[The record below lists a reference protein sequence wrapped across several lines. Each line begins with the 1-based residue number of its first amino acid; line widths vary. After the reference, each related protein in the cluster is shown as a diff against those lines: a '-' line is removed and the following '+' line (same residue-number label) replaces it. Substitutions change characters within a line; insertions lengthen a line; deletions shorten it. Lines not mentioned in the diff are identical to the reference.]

1 MKTYLYGIIN
11 IGASAFRMAVSE
23 VGKGYIKEIDY
34 LLKPLR
40 LGVDTF
46 SQGYISLEHVKYA
59 AEILRGFKNKLDEY
73 GIKYYK
79 AVCTSGVREAGNKD
93 FFIDY
98 IKIHAGIDITI
109 LEPSEEVYIKYLAAK
124 LSVAGFDNMEKAGV
138 VFANIAS
145 GNITLSVTKGNN
157 ILYSGALPYGSLRLR
172 QMFRH
177 ISPLKRHRAFDQ
189 YAENMVAT
197 VAGTIS
203 RKTKVKNL
211 VGSGSSINMMLRI
224 FKPKDKFILRED
236 LERLYNKIRVYTKQE
251 LVDELSLRDD
261 EAEVLVP
268 TLCTYIHLL
277 KYTEADRFHFSPVDF
292 PTTLTQF
299 YTGQLKDISYHRRMR
314 NTTLAFGERFNI
326 NIYHARHTA
335 NFARKLFMEFN
346 DLHSLDKA
354 KYDILEMAALLFQV
368 GEYIDA
374 KRYTYNSYYII
385 KSINIPGISSRDIFL
400 TACVVYSMDSISL
413 YNESIEGNYLSPEER
428 LIINKLSCILRLAVA
443 LDASKAGLI
452 EDIDIIQKDN
462 MIIINAKAIKEPFV
476 ELFTFDKVKNSFEET
491 FGIPIDIRTTMIYD

>member
-59 AEILRGFKNKLDEY
+59 TEILRGFKNKLDEY
-73 GIKYYK
+73 GIKHYK

-98 IKIHAGIDITI
+98 VKIHAGIDITI

-124 LSVAGFDNMEKAGV
+124 LSVAGFDNMEKEGV

-145 GNITLSVTKGNN
+145 GNITLSVTKGDN

-203 RKTKVKNL
+203 KKTNVKNL

-224 FKPKDKFILRED
+224 FKPKDKFIMRED
-236 LERLYNKIRVYTKQE
+236 LEKLYNKIRIYTKQE
-251 LVDELSLRDD
+251 LVDEMQLRDD

-277 KYTEADRFHFSPVDF
+277 KYTGADRFHFSPVDF

-299 YTGQLKDISYHRRMR
+299 YTGTLKDSHFHKRIK
-314 NTTLAFGERFNI
+314 NTTLALGERFNI
-326 NIYHARHTA
+326 NTMHARRTA
-335 NFARKLFMEFN
+335 KFAKKLFTEFE
-346 DLHSLDKA
+346 DLHSLDKS
-354 KYDILEMAALLFQV
+354 KYEILEMAALLFQV

-374 KRYTYNSYYII
+374 KHFAYTSSYII
-385 KSINIPGISSRDIFL
+385 KSTSIPGISSRDIFL
-400 TACVVYSMDSISL
+400 TACVVYNMEGILTHS
-413 YNESIEGNYLSPEER
+413 ESIEGNYLSSEER

-443 LDASKAGLI
+443 FDASKAGLI
-452 EDIDIIQKDN
+452 EDIDIIQNDN
-462 MIIINAKAIKEPFV
+462 MIIVNAKAIKEPFV
-476 ELFTFDKVKNSFEET
+476 ELFTFDKVKNNFEET

>member
-59 AEILRGFKNKLDEY
+59 TEILCGFKRKLDEY
-73 GIKYYK
+73 GIKHYK

-98 IKIHAGIDITI
+98 VKIHAGIDITI

-124 LSVAGFDNMEKAGV
+124 LSVAGFDNMEKEGV

-145 GNITLSVTKGNN
+145 GNITLSVTKGDN

-197 VAGTIS
+197 VAGTIN
-203 RKTKVKNL
+203 KKMKVKNL

-224 FKPKDKFILRED
+224 FKPKNKFILRED
-236 LERLYNKIRVYTKQE
+236 LEKLYNKIRVYTKQE
-251 LVDELSLRDD
+251 LV
-261 EAEVLVP
+261 EA
-268 TLCTYIHLL
+268 
-277 KYTEADRFHFSPVDF
+277 
-292 PTTLTQF
+292 
-299 YTGQLKDISYHRRMR
+299 G
-314 NTTLAFGERFNI
+314 
-326 NIYHARHTA
+326 
-335 NFARKLFMEFN
+335 
-346 DLHSLDKA
+346 
-354 KYDILEMAALLFQV
+354 
-368 GEYIDA
+368 
-374 KRYTYNSYYII
+374 
-385 KSINIPGISSRDIFL
+385 
-400 TACVVYSMDSISL
+400 
-413 YNESIEGNYLSPEER
+413 
-428 LIINKLSCILRLAVA
+428 
-443 LDASKAGLI
+443 AG
-452 EDIDIIQKDN
+452 
-462 MIIINAKAIKEPFV
+462 
-476 ELFTFDKVKNSFEET
+476 
-491 FGIPIDIRTTMIYD
+491 

>member
-11 IGASAFRMAVSE
+11 IGASDFRMAVSE

-59 AEILRGFKNKLDEY
+59 TEILRGFKNKLDEY
-73 GIKYYK
+73 GIKHYK

-98 IKIHAGIDITI
+98 VKIHAGIDITI

-124 LSVAGFDNMEKAGV
+124 LAVSGFDNMEKEGV

-145 GNITLSVTKGNN
+145 GNITLSVTKGDN

-203 RKTKVKNL
+203 KKTNVKNL

-224 FKPKDKFILRED
+224 FKPKDKFIMRED
-236 LERLYNKIRVYTKQE
+236 LEKLYNKIRIYTKQE
-251 LVDELSLRDD
+251 LVDEMQLRDD

-277 KYTEADRFHFSPVDF
+277 KYTGADRFHFSPVDF

-299 YTGQLKDISYHRRMR
+299 YTGALKDTHFHKRIK
-314 NTTLAFGERFNI
+314 NTTLALGERFNI
-326 NIYHARHTA
+326 NTMHARRTA
-335 NFARKLFMEFN
+335 KFAKKLFTEFE
-346 DLHSLDKA
+346 DLHSLDKS
-354 KYDILEMAALLFQV
+354 KYEILEMAALLFQV

-374 KRYTYNSYYII
+374 KQFAYNSYYII
-385 KSINIPGISSRDIFL
+385 KSTSIPGISSRDIFL
-400 TACVVYSMDSISL
+400 TACVVYNMEGILTHS
-413 YNESIEGNYLSPEER
+413 ESIEGNYLSSEER

-443 LDASKAGLI
+443 FDASKAGLI
-452 EDIDIIQKDN
+452 EDIDIIQNDN
-462 MIIINAKAIKEPFV
+462 MIIVNAKAIKEPFV
-476 ELFTFDKVKNSFEET
+476 ELFTFDKVKNNFEET
-491 FGIPIDIRTTMIYD
+491 FGIPIDIRTIMIYD

>member
-203 RKTKVKNL
+203 KKTKVKNL

-224 FKPKDKFILRED
+224 F
-236 LERLYNKIRVYTKQE
+236 
-251 LVDELSLRDD
+251 SL
-261 EAEVLVP
+261 
-268 TLCTYIHLL
+268 
-277 KYTEADRFHFSPVDF
+277 F
-292 PTTLTQF
+292 
-299 YTGQLKDISYHRRMR
+299 
-314 NTTLAFGERFNI
+314 
-326 NIYHARHTA
+326 
-335 NFARKLFMEFN
+335 
-346 DLHSLDKA
+346 
-354 KYDILEMAALLFQV
+354 
-368 GEYIDA
+368 
-374 KRYTYNSYYII
+374 
-385 KSINIPGISSRDIFL
+385 
-400 TACVVYSMDSISL
+400 
-413 YNESIEGNYLSPEER
+413 
-428 LIINKLSCILRLAVA
+428 
-443 LDASKAGLI
+443 
-452 EDIDIIQKDN
+452 
-462 MIIINAKAIKEPFV
+462 
-476 ELFTFDKVKNSFEET
+476 
-491 FGIPIDIRTTMIYD
+491 